1 MRAQYYAR
9 EIFVWISRGL
19 IGWFAAAMIACVP
32 GTPARSTPAS
42 SPFVPDAAAATNEA
56 RPLRVPTRTPIAT
69 TGAITLTLW
78 TTEEF
83 APGDTPSG
91 KILKTYFDGFATANP
106 KIAVEPV
113 LKKAAGKGGILDFL
127 LTTQAVAPALLP
139 DLVVLDL
146 AEVPLA
152 AEPGILQ
159 SFDGWLPPEIG
170 AEHFAVANRAARFQN
185 QWIALPFALDAQ
197 HVVYNKNIVKK
208 PPKTWDDF
216 YRQKQQ
222 ILLPLANDDAFLSQ
236 YASIAAFDENAAKVD
251 WATTTL
257 VLNFIKRSRDLGL
270 LYDASLNAK
279 STEELWSPF
288 EAGQVT
294 LTQIPASR
302 FLAEQWRLP
311 HAGFAALPT
320 RDGKPATVA
329 TGWALAVVT
338 KDPARQAA
346 ATRFIQWLTQNERIA
361 PWLRAARRLPA
372 SRAMLPPI
380 VDDVEYAAFLREQL
394 DQAVYLPRTPAN
406 LKLADAWRAAMA
418 NVWKA
423 QVTPE
428 DAARAVVA
436 TK

>member
-1 MRAQYYAR
+1 MRAQDYAR
-9 EIFVWISRGL
+9 EICVWISRWL
-19 IGWFAAAMIACVP
+19 VGWFAAAMIACAP
-32 GTPARSTPAS
+32 STPAALT
-42 SPFVPDAAAATNEA
+42 PAANPVVPDLASATNEA

-78 TTEEF
+78 TTEDF
-83 APGDTPSG
+83 APGNTPSG
-91 KILKTYFDGFATANP
+91 KILKTYFDAFATANP
-106 KIAVEPV
+106 NLSIEPV
-113 LKKAAGKGGILDFL
+113 LKKAAGKGGLLDFL

-139 DLVVLDL
+139 DLVVLEL
-146 AEVPLA
+146 ADVPLA

-170 AEHFAVANRAARFQN
+170 ADHFAVANRAARFQN
-185 QWIALPFALDAQ
+185 QWIAIPFALDAQ
-197 HVVYNKNIVKK
+197 HLVYNKNVVKK

-222 ILLPLANDDAFLSQ
+222 ILLPLANDDAFLVQ
-236 YASIAAFDENAAKVD
+236 YASIAPFDENPAKVD

-279 STEELWSPF
+279 SVEELWTPF

-294 LTQIPASR
+294 LAQIPASR
-302 FLAEQWRLP
+302 FLNEQWRLP
-311 HAGFAALPT
+311 QAGFTALPT
-320 RDGKPATVA
+320 RDGKPATVVN
-329 TGWALAVVT
+329 GWALALVT

-346 ATRFIQWLTQNERIA
+346 ATRFIQWLTQNERMA
-361 PWLRAARRLPA
+361 PWLRAARRLPP
-372 SRAMLPPI
+372 SRALLPLI
-380 VDDVEYAAFLREQL
+380 VEDAEYAAFLREEL
-394 DQAVYLPRTPAN
+394 DHAVYLPRTPAN
-406 LKLADAWRAAMA
+406 LRLAEAWRAAMA

-428 DAARAVVA
+428 DAARIVVG

>member
-1 MRAQYYAR
+1 M
-9 EIFVWISRGL
+9 
-19 IGWFAAAMIACVP
+19 AM
-32 GTPARSTPAS
+32 T
-42 SPFVPDAAAATNEA
+42 D
-56 RPLRVPTRTPIAT
+56 
-69 TGAITLTLW
+69 AITLTLW
-78 TTEEF
+78 TTEDF
-83 APGDTPSG
+83 APSNTPSG
-91 KILKTYFDGFATANP
+91 KILKTYFDAFAAAHPNLS
-106 KIAVEPV
+106 IEPV
-113 LKKAAGKGGILDFL
+113 LKKASGKGGILDFL

-146 AEVPLA
+146 AELPLA

-170 AEHFAVANRAARFQN
+170 ADYFAVANRAARFQN
-185 QWIALPFALDAQ
+185 QWIAIPFALDAQ
-197 HVVYNKNIVKK
+197 HLIYNKNIVKK

-222 ILLPLANDDAFLSQ
+222 ILLPLANDEAFLVQ
-236 YASIAAFDENAAKVD
+236 YASIAPFDENPAKVD

-270 LYDASLNAK
+270 LYDSSLNAK
-279 STEELWSPF
+279 SAEELWSPF

-294 LTQIPASR
+294 LAQISTSR

-311 HAGFAALPT
+311 QASFAALPT
-320 RDGKPATVA
+320 RDGKPATVVN
-329 TGWALAVVT
+329 GWAFALVT

-346 ATRFIQWLTQNERIA
+346 ATRLIQWLAQNERIA

-372 SRAMLPPI
+372 SRALLPII
-380 VDDVEYAAFLREQL
+380 VDDAEYAAFLREEL
-394 DQAVYLPRTPAN
+394 DHAVYLPRTPAN
-406 LKLADAWRAAMA
+406 LKLADAWRTAMA

-428 DAARAVVA
+428 DAARTVVG